1 MFYKT
6 KIKAHIRVAPE
17 KLMANI
23 KEGILK
29 EVKESYT
36 GHISKELGI
45 VIAVADVESIGEGV
59 IVPGDSGVF
68 YETLFSVFTF
78 KPEIQEIIKIK
89 VRDIADFG
97 VFADIGPLDGMIH
110 ISQTMDDFVTFSRD
124 KVLSG
129 RDTKQTIKIG
139 DICKARVVAVS
150 FKDITNPKIGL
161 TMRQPELGKIEIQ
174 TEDKA
179 KA

>member
-45 VIAVADVESIGEGV
+45 VISVADVESIGEGV

-97 VFADIGPLDGMIH
+97 VFADMGPIDGMIH
-110 ISQTMDDFVTFSRD
+110 ISQTMDDFVTFSKD

-161 TMRQPELGKIEIQ
+161 TMRQPELGKIEMQ
-174 TEDKA
+174 AEDKA

>member
-97 VFADIGPLDGMIH
+97 VFADMGPIDGMIH
-110 ISQTMDDFVTFSRD
+110 ISQTMDDFVTFSKD

-161 TMRQPELGKIEIQ
+161 TMRQPELGKIEMQ